1 MNGINDG
8 MGIGWGWII
17 GLIVLIIIVWIIVKM
32 LNRKPHPTLPV
43 EKSPL
48 DILKERY
55 VRGEISKQEYEEKRK
70 AVS

>member
-8 MGIGWGWII
+8 MGIGWGWIV
-17 GLIVLIIIVWIIVKM
+17 GLIVLIIIVWIIVSM
-32 LNRKPHPTLPV
+32 LNRKQHSTV
-43 EKSPL
+43 TAEKSPL